1 MNVDSK
7 SELIFVCY
15 IRNLSI
21 KKGKYIHENI
31 WNILSEVNCVQWWI
45 HRVVTQLEIM
55 NYTKKKITCDNQVES
70 SQLMKSISPII
81 IVIVI

>member
-1 MNVDSK
+1 MKHGCEGQV
-7 SELIFVCY
+7 
-15 IRNLSI
+15 
-21 KKGKYIHENI
+21 
-31 WNILSEVNCVQWWI
+31 SEVNCVQWWI

>member
-1 MNVDSK
+1 MKQV
-7 SELIFVCY
+7 
-15 IRNLSI
+15 
-21 KKGKYIHENI
+21 
-31 WNILSEVNCVQWWI
+31 SEVNCVQWWI